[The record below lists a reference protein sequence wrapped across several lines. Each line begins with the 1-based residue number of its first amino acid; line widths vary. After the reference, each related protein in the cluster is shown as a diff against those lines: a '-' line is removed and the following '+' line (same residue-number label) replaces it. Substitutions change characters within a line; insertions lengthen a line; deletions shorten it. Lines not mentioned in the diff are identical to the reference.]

1 MDKIEAIKKLK
12 EAQNCGDIEIAHGDA
27 DDILCELLSSLGY
40 QDVVD
45 EYIEV
50 DKWYA

>member
-1 MDKIEAIKKLK
+1 MKREEAIRILQELRGNGDT
-12 EAQNCGDIEIAHGDA
+12 EAAHGAA
-27 DDILCELLSSLGY
+27 DEVLCKLLSSLGY

-45 EYIEV
+45 AWEKV